1 MSQDYDVIIVGGGI
15 TGLTATFHLVRGG
28 LKVALIEKSD
38 RLGGQIRSFSEKGFT
53 FESGPNTGVLNA
65 LEVVELFDLASEN
78 CDLEIAQKE
87 SKSRLILHKGK
98 FKSLPSSLWTAIN
111 TPLFSFTDKFRV
123 LFEPLR
129 SRGKN
134 RDESVGDFATRRLGK
149 SFVDYAVDPF
159 ISGIYAGDISKLTT
173 RFALPK
179 LYNLEKEY
187 GSFILGSIKRM
198 PISKELQKQGV
209 TKEVFSAK
217 SGLESLPKAIT
228 KLIEDKVDI
237 FYEAEECEIR
247 KDSSSKGLYITF
259 IQNGKK
265 ISLNGTKVVTTS
277 GAYTLSELLPDI
289 SSTLLQP
296 ITSLLYAAV
305 IEVAIGYNNFPKK
318 LAAFGGLI
326 PSKEKRNI
334 LGILYPSACFENRAP
349 QGGALL
355 SIFIGG
361 TKNIDVLNLNDD
373 EITNLVQE
381 EVKSMMGVDETP
393 SLVKIFRH
401 SKAIPQYYA
410 STEQRYQAVDKIEQQ
425 MEGLVIG
432 GNLKDGIGLSDRIKQ
447 GKKIAEAILKSIPSK
462 Q

>member
-15 TGLTATFHLVRGG
+15 TGLTSALHLVRGG
-28 LKVALIEKSD
+28 LKVALIEKRD
-38 RLGGQIRSFSEKGFT
+38 RLGGQIRSFSEKGFI

-65 LEVVELFDLASEN
+65 PEVIELFDLAASN
-78 CDLEIAQKE
+78 CDLEIAKKE
-87 SKSRLILHKGK
+87 SKSRLILYKGK
-98 FKSLPSSLWTAIN
+98 FKALPSSLWTAIN

-123 LFEPLR
+123 LFEPFR

-159 ISGIYAGDISKLTT
+159 ISGIYAGDVSKLTT
-173 RFALPK
+173 RFSLPK

-187 GSFILGSIKRM
+187 GSFIIGSIKRM
-198 PISKELQKQGV
+198 PIAKELKNQGV

-217 SGLESLPKAIT
+217 NGLESLPKAII
-228 KLIEDKVDI
+228 KLIADKVDI
-237 FYEAEECEIR
+237 FYEAEGCEIR
-247 KDSSSKGLYITF
+247 KDSTSKGLHATF
-259 IQNGKK
+259 LQNGKK
-265 ISLNGTKVVTTS
+265 ISLHATQVITTS

-289 SSTLLQP
+289 DSTLLQP
-296 ITSLLYAAV
+296 ITSLLYAGV
-305 IEVAIGYNNFPKK
+305 IEVAIGYNHFPKK

-326 PSKEKRNI
+326 PSKENRQI
-334 LGILYPSACFENRAP
+334 LGILYPSACFDNRTP

-361 TKNIDVLNLNDD
+361 TKNMEVLHLNDD
-373 EITNLVQE
+373 EIANLVQE
-381 EVKSMMGVDETP
+381 EVKSMMGIDEIP
-393 SLVKIFRH
+393 SLIKIFRH

-410 STEQRYQAVDKIEQQ
+410 STEKRYQAVDKIEQQ
-425 MEGLVIG
+425 LEGLIIG

-447 GKKIAEAILKSIPSK
+447 GKKMADAILESAEH
-462 Q
+462 